1 MKYKVLKEEELLT
14 YLLNNLEY
22 SNKKIK
28 ALLKYEN
35 ILVNNKVQ
43 TKYNYMLKVG
53 DIVSIKEYKN
63 KKHHI
68 NLDVI
73 YEDKN
78 IIVINKEAGLLTIG
92 TEAEKEKTL
101 YHLVSMYV
109 KEENKNN
116 NIFVIHRLDKDTSGI
131 VMFAKNEKIKKLY
144 QDNWNDIVI
153 MRKYVALVEGILNK
167 KEDTIKSY
175 LKENKNNVV
184 YSTKDKTGKL
194 AITNYK
200 VIKEDKNSL
209 LDINI
214 ETGRKNQIRVHMK
227 ELGHPIIGDK
237 KYGNKGDRLYLHAYK
252 LVIKNPITKK
262 IDTYEIK
269 IPNNFYRVG

>member
-28 ALLKYEN
+28 SLLKYEN
-35 ILVNNKVQ
+35 ILVNDKVI
-43 TKYNYMLKVG
+43 TKYNYMLKMN
-53 DIVSIKEYKN
+53 DIVSIKEYKT
-63 KKHHI
+63 KKHNI

-92 TEAEKEKTL
+92 TEHEKEKTL
-101 YHLVSMYV
+101 YHLVSKYV

-131 VMFAKNEKIKKLY
+131 VMFAKNEKVKMLY
-144 QDNWNDIVI
+144 QNNWNDIVI
-153 MRKYVALVEGILNK
+153 SRNYVALVEGTLDK
-167 KEDTIKSY
+167 KENTIKSY
-175 LKENKNNVV
+175 LKENKNNIV

-200 VIKEDKNSL
+200 VIKEGKNSL

-237 KYGNKGDRLYLHAYK
+237 KYGTKNDRLYLHAYK
-252 LVIKNPITKK
+252 LVIKNPITNKV
-262 IDTYEIK
+262 DTYEVK
-269 IPNNFYRVG
+269 IPNKFYKVG

>member
-144 QDNWNDIVI
+144 QDNWNDIII
-153 MRKYVALVEGILNK
+153 MRKYVALVEGILEK
-167 KEDTIKSY
+167 KEGTIKSY

>member
-1 MKYKVLKEEELLT
+1 MKYRVLKEEELLT
-14 YLLNNLEY
+14 YLLNNLEL

-28 ALLKYEN
+28 SLLKYEN
-35 ILVNNKVQ
+35 ILVNNKVI
-43 TKYNYMLKVG
+43 TKYNYILKIG
-53 DIVSIKEYKN
+53 DIVSIKEYKT
-63 KKHHI
+63 KKH
-68 NLDVI
+68 NVALNVI

-92 TEAEKEKTL
+92 TEHEKEKTL

-131 VMFAKNEKIKKLY
+131 VMFAKNEKVKMLY
-144 QDNWNDIVI
+144 QNNWNDIVI
-153 MRKYVALVEGILNK
+153 SRNYIALVEGILDK
-167 KEDTIKSY
+167 KENTIKSY
-175 LKENKNNVV
+175 LKENKNNIV

-200 VIKEDKNSL
+200 VIKEGKNSL

-227 ELGHPIIGDK
+227 ELGHSIIGDK
-237 KYGNKGDRLYLHAYK
+237 KYGNKSDRLYLHAYK
-252 LVIKNPITKK
+252 LVIKNPITNK
-262 IDTYEIK
+262 IDIYEVK
-269 IPNNFYRVG
+269 IPNKFYKVG

>member
-28 ALLKYEN
+28 SLLKYEN
-35 ILVNNKVQ
+35 ILVNAKVV
-43 TKYNYMLKVG
+43 TKYNYMLKIG

-63 KKHHI
+63 KKHNI
-68 NLDVI
+68 ALDVI

-92 TEAEKEKTL
+92 TEQEKEKTL
-101 YHLVSMYV
+101 YHLVSKYV

-116 NIFVIHRLDKDTSGI
+116 NIFVIHRLDKDTSGV
-131 VMFAKNEKIKKLY
+131 VMFAKNEKIKMLY
-144 QDNWNDIVI
+144 QNNWNDIVVS
-153 MRKYVALVEGILNK
+153 RNYAALVEGTLDK
-167 KEDTIKSY
+167 KENTIKSY
-175 LKENKNNVV
+175 LKENKNNIV

-200 VIKEDKNSL
+200 VIKEDKKSL

-237 KYGNKGDRLYLHAYK
+237 KYGNKSDRLYLHAYK
-252 LVIKNPITKK
+252 LVIKNPITNK
-262 IDTYEIK
+262 IDIYEVK
-269 IPNNFYRVG
+269 IPNKFYKVG

>member
-53 DIVSIKEYKN
+53 DIVSIKEYKTR
-63 KKHHI
+63 KHHI

-144 QDNWNDIVI
+144 QDNWNDIII

-175 LKENKNNVV
+175 LKENKNNIV

>member
-144 QDNWNDIVI
+144 QDNWNDIII
-153 MRKYVALVEGILNK
+153 MRKYVALVEGILEK
-167 KEDTIKSY
+167 KEGTIKSY

-184 YSTKDKTGKL
+184 YSTKDKNGKL

-269 IPNNFYRVG
+269 IPNNFYKVV